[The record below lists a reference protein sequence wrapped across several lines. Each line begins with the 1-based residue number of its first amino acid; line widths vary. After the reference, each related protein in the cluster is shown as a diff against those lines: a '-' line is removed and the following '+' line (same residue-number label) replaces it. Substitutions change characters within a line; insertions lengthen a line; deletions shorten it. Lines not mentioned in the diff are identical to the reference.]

1 MRQAIKLAT
10 LRNGKAVFLLCVD
23 ERWQIVHIVAGGV
36 QLWRARHDGN
46 ALDRSN

>member
-1 MRQAIKLAT
+1 MKLAT
-10 LRNGKAVFLLCVD
+10 LRNGKAVFLLRID
-23 ERWQIVHIVAGGV
+23 ERRKILNFVAGGV